1 MQLYVA
7 SSTLFHLFTS
17 FPFFVLALYVLS
29 VHLFCPK
36 LCLAQPSVCPIP
48 SPRLVTGV
56 PEIIGEQF
64 LLPPYVCFKIK
75 YHMLSNTVKKQN
87 KTPHSLLKDKKSN
100 LTPSAR
106 EMMFFGGAMPKTL
119 YFHLPRML
127 KKHWSNAG
135 LQQVNVLASG

>member
-75 YHMLSNTVKKQN
+75 YHMLSNTVKKQ
-87 KTPHSLLKDKKSN
+87 
-100 LTPSAR
+100 
-106 EMMFFGGAMPKTL
+106 M
-119 YFHLPRML
+119 
-127 KKHWSNAG
+127 
-135 LQQVNVLASG
+135 